1 MLNRPPSSEKSSPDA
16 VVAALLS
23 CRPALVSVAIF
34 SAVINLLS
42 LTGAL
47 YMLQITDRILASRS
61 VSTLVFV
68 SLLALGAYALLGML
82 DALRCRMLAR
92 IGAKFSESLGPSVYK
107 AGLSLSLQGTRP
119 ALALQGISDLD
130 QVQRYFSGSGLTALF
145 DMPFLPIFLLV
156 AYIMHPIFGGIILIG
171 GLVTITLSVV
181 AELRTRQPTIAS
193 TVSAATR
200 HAIAEASFRNA
211 ETLKAMAMT
220 PAFSKIFSDSHGRY
234 AAHNID
240 VTNTASGIGSTAKV
254 FRAILQS
261 AVLGVGAYLAI
272 IGEVTSGAMI
282 AASILTAR
290 ALAPVELAVGNWRN
304 LVAARQGLGRLRNLS
319 SHFTQPESRLEFS
332 APKQTLSVEGAYVV
346 APAQTKPILHNVSF
360 ELQAGQGLAII
371 GPSGSGKSTLART
384 LIGVWPAAR
393 GRVCLDGASIDHWD
407 VERLGQ
413 HVGYLP
419 QSVELFDGTIAANI
433 ARFSPEAHSDDI
445 MQAAIDAAAHEMILR
460 LPEGYETRVGDG
472 GATLS
477 AGQRQRI
484 GLARALY
491 GRPFV
496 VVLDEPNSNLDAE
509 GEDAL
514 IRAIL
519 GVRERDGIIVV
530 VTHRPTALAGVD
542 LVGVMIAGRLQA
554 FGPKQQVMQLMTQQ
568 RDLRTQESHPRP
580 QDARRFELQ
589 RTAYQKA

>member
-1 MLNRPPSSEKSSPDA
+1 
-16 VVAALLS
+16 
-23 CRPALVSVAIF
+23 
-34 SAVINLLS
+34 
-42 LTGAL
+42 
-47 YMLQITDRILASRS
+47 
-61 VSTLVFV
+61 
-68 SLLALGAYALLGML
+68 
-82 DALRCRMLAR
+82 
-92 IGAKFSESLGPSVYK
+92 
-107 AGLSLSLQGTRP
+107 
-119 ALALQGISDLD
+119 
-130 QVQRYFSGSGLTALF
+130 
-145 DMPFLPIFLLV
+145 
-156 AYIMHPIFGGIILIG
+156 
-171 GLVTITLSVV
+171 
-181 AELRTRQPTIAS
+181 
-193 TVSAATR
+193 
-200 HAIAEASFRNA
+200 
-211 ETLKAMAMT
+211 MAMT

-580 QDARRFELQ
+580 QDTRRFDLQ
-589 RTAYQKA
+589 RPAYQKA